1 MGVEW
6 KKTVPV
12 FALVLLVVLIGVVVA
27 VATRQS
33 HPDIVGLYA
42 DKNGLEIRFGKNG
55 TFTDVLRPP
64 WGLEPREMNHYWV
77 SGNYITIGDSKTEPE
92 GPATFKI
99 KGKQLIGYGTL
110 WTRKLVEPNRPAP
123 LLGTYT
129 SSDGESLALDKN
141 GAVYD
146 VQQLPSG
153 SSAKMGIWVA
163 GNDAIKVMYQVGPPG
178 QTATYTISGKNLV
191 GGDKEFVKKSNDVIV
206 PMMPYL

>member
-6 KKTVPV
+6 KKTIPV
-12 FALVLLVVLIGVVVA
+12 FALVLLAVLVGVGVA

-33 HPDIVGLYA
+33 HPDIVGLYT
-42 DKNGLEIRFGKNG
+42 DKKGLEIRFGKNG
-55 TFTDVLRPP
+55 TFTDVPRPP

-77 SGNYITIGDSKTEPE
+77 SGNNITIGDSKTEPK

-99 KGKQLIGYGTL
+99 KGKQLIGYGTR

-146 VQQLPSG
+146 SQQLPSG

-178 QTATYTISGKNLV
+178 QTATYTISGKNLL
-191 GGDKEFVKKSNDVIV
+191 GGGKEFVKKSNDVIV
-206 PMMPYL
+206 PVMP